1 MDLRE
6 LDIKQWQNAIVQDDF
21 FGSGV
26 VAEAPASYNA
36 RYKDNAIVSMTFQFA
51 LAIWDLSEELQEK
64 KKYAVSNQ
72 LFRSGTAI
80 GALVREAQNGES
92 LKDFFHK
99 MKIALKEAD
108 ETEYWLL
115 LCIARNV
122 ATAKACLD
130 SLIPIVRVLNKIIS
144 TCNAKK
150 TDQKM
155 RRSEDQKMDSSE
167 KAHIV

>member
-1 MDLRE
+1 MDLTSI
-6 LDIKQWQNAIVQDDF
+6 DIKEWQNAIVNDDL
-21 FGSGV
+21 FGASIA
-26 VAEAPASYNA
+26 AEAPASYNA

-64 KKYAVSNQ
+64 RKFALSNQ

-92 LKDFFHK
+92 LKDFIHK

-115 LCIARNV
+115 LCIERNV
-122 ATAKACLD
+122 TTAKTCLD
-130 SLIPIVRVLNKIIS
+130 KLLPIVRVLNKIIS
-144 TCNAKK
+144 TSNAKL
-150 TDQKM
+150 
-155 RRSEDQKMDSSE
+155 
-167 KAHIV
+167 

>member
-21 FGSGV
+21 FGTGV

-36 RYKDNAIVSMTFQFA
+36 RYKDNAIVSLTFQFA
-51 LAIWDLSEELQEK
+51 LSIWDLAEELQEK
-64 KKYAVSNQ
+64 RKFAVSNQ

-92 LKDFFHK
+92 LKDFIHK

-115 LCIARNV
+115 LCIERNL
-122 ATAKACLD
+122 ATANACLGK
-130 SLIPIVRVLNKIIS
+130 LLPIVRILNKIIS
-144 TCNAKK
+144 TSNTKL
-150 TDQKM
+150 
-155 RRSEDQKMDSSE
+155 
-167 KAHIV
+167 

>member
-1 MDLRE
+1 MDLSSV
-6 LDIKQWQNAIVQDDF
+6 DIKEWQNTIVQDDL
-21 FGSGV
+21 FGDSV

-36 RYKDNAIVSMTFQFA
+36 RYKNNAIVSMTFQFA

-64 KKYAVSNQ
+64 RKFALSNQ

-92 LKDFFHK
+92 LKDFIHK

-115 LCIARNV
+115 LCIERNV
-122 ATAKACLD
+122 VSAKTCLD
-130 SLIPIVRVLNKIIS
+130 KLLPIVRVLNKIIS
-144 TCNAKK
+144 TSNAKL
-150 TDQKM
+150 
-155 RRSEDQKMDSSE
+155 
-167 KAHIV
+167 

>member
-21 FGSGV
+21 FGNGV

-36 RYKDNAIVSMTFQFA
+36 RYEDNAIVSMPFQFA
-51 LAIWDLSEELQEK
+51 LAIWDLSDELQEK
-64 KKYAVSNQ
+64 KKFAVSNQ
-72 LFRSGTAI
+72 LLRSGTTI

-92 LKDFFHK
+92 LKDFIHK

-115 LCIARNV
+115 LCIERNL
-122 ATAKACLD
+122 ATVNAYLGKL
-130 SLIPIVRVLNKIIS
+130 LPIVRILNKIIS
-144 TCNAKK
+144 TSNTKL
-150 TDQKM
+150 
-155 RRSEDQKMDSSE
+155 
-167 KAHIV
+167 